1 MEPSIENFIDNTQ
14 DHTLT
19 WLLYQLCLK
28 LNMDYGYVTNV
39 LLYDIT
45 KFLSDDQH
53 RYWVDL
59 ILLTWLFYYL
69 WKGKVD
75 LEANKSK
82 VSYKIIFYSASLSYI
97 ILKWDLDMFLWVT
110 IFTIVFC
117 FILADIGIFISKM
130 LQYNL
135 VKILLIIIII
145 YATW

>member
-45 KFLSDDQH
+45 KFLSNDQH

-117 FILADIGIFISKM
+117 FILANIGIFISKM

>member
-145 YATW
+145 YAT

>member
-45 KFLSDDQH
+45 KFLSNDQH

>member
-45 KFLSDDQH
+45 KFLSNDQH

-110 IFTIVFC
+110 IFTMVFC

>member
-110 IFTIVFC
+110 IFTIVLC

>member
-45 KFLSDDQH
+45 KFLSDDRH

>member
-53 RYWVDL
+53 RYWIDL

>member
-75 LEANKSK
+75 LEAKKSK

>member
-1 MEPSIENFIDNTQ
+1 MEPSIENLIDNTQ

>member
-1 MEPSIENFIDNTQ
+1 MEPTIQNFIDNTQ